1 MYSYQQKINNMNNT
15 ISSIT
20 NLIDTKNKIKDDKLA
35 SLENMMDD
43 LMPDLYAEESD
54 AAYSITINEK
64 STSKD
69 ILSCLDKINEIENI
83 ENKKTKKGHLS
94 LASHNGKKT

>member
-1 MYSYQQKINNMNNT
+1 MSDN

-35 SLENMMDD
+35 SLENMMND

-54 AAYSITINEK
+54 VVYSITISEK
-64 STSKD
+64 STSQD
-69 ILSCLDKINEIENI
+69 ILNCLDKINEIENL
-83 ENKKTKKGHLS
+83 ENQKIKKSHLS
-94 LASHNGKKT
+94 LASNNGKKV